1 MRPSRTDRVY
11 CRGVTKMVLWKVFVW
26 EIVFK
31 SRTLLIFSLILA
43 VRCCMHM
50 RAYVCC
56 VLELVAGDSV
66 DWNEL
71 RLEFESCLC
80 GPKRLRNE

>member
-1 MRPSRTDRVY
+1 MY
-11 CRGVTKMVLWKVFVW
+11 CRSVTKMALSKVFVW

-31 SRTLLIFSLILA
+31 SRTLLICSLILA
-43 VRCCMHM
+43 VRGFMHV
-50 RAYVCC
+50 RAYMYY

-80 GPKRLRNE
+80 GPERLRNE

>member
-1 MRPSRTDRVY
+1 
-11 CRGVTKMVLWKVFVW
+11 
-26 EIVFK
+26 
-31 SRTLLIFSLILA
+31 
-43 VRCCMHM
+43 MHM

-71 RLEFESCLC
+71 RSEFESCLC

>member
-1 MRPSRTDRVY
+1 MGNCVHIPNTVD
-11 CRGVTKMVLWKVFVW
+11 FQ
-26 EIVFK
+26 FDP
-31 SRTLLIFSLILA
+31 
-43 VRCCMHM
+43 CCEGFHACS
-50 RAYVCC
+50 AYVCC

-66 DWNEL
+66 GWNEL